1 MKSAYN
7 VRFWNFKNCTA
18 FQWENYAG
26 GMSYI
31 HKAQNEQE
39 AREYLTREGWEI
51 KTYYKKK

>member
-7 VRFWNFKNCTA
+7 VRFWNFENCTA

-26 GMSYI
+26 GMSYV